1 METPGGQEA
10 SLNISEPTTEP
21 DTRLTN
27 MLKRRRVLMHWG
39 KKRKSTPISHRF
51 HIGKFSY
58 LLKRIYNSSID
69 THGTSTVIHSQVR
82 SRKKNPKLS
91 LAPHTFPM
99 EVKAGRALPS
109 LRRFP
114 FCKQVSSL
122 WSIWCHVVHIFLL
135 SAGHSA
141 V

>member
-1 METPGGQEA
+1 
-10 SLNISEPTTEP
+10 
-21 DTRLTN
+21 
-27 MLKRRRVLMHWG
+27 MHWG

-58 LLKRIYNSSID
+58 LLKRIYNS
-69 THGTSTVIHSQVR
+69 TVNTRGTLTVIHSQVQ
-82 SRKKNPKLS
+82 SRGKNPELS
-91 LAPHTFPM
+91 LAPHTFPT

-114 FCKQVSSL
+114 FCKQVSFL
-122 WSIWCHVVHIFLL
+122 RSIWCHVVHIFVL